1 MFAYGTKTMQIK
13 MNQLSNELGA
23 IHLSELKR
31 LYFPFIRKLL
41 ERTFSTHDHLD
52 YIGRRQHNLHYSF
65 NDVQHESI
73 LFN

>member
-13 MNQLSNELGA
+13 MNQLSNELGE

-41 ERTFSTHDHLD
+41 ERTISTRDLLD
-52 YIGRRQHNLHYSF
+52 YIG
-65 NDVQHESI
+65 
-73 LFN
+73 